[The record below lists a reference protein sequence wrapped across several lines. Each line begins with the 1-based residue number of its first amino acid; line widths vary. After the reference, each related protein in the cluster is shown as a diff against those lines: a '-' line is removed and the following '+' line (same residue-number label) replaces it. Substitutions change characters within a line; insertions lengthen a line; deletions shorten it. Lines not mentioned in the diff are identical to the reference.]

1 MKKTSIIIML
11 AAWALGAWA
20 QPRTLTLDDCR
31 ALAVANNA
39 GVKIAQGNAEAAVEL
54 SREAFTKYFPTIQA
68 QAIGFR
74 SNTEVF
80 KYDVGNMF
88 TLGLVK
94 KGGSMN
100 VTAVQPVFAGG
111 RIANGNKLAKVGV
124 AVADLQQQGAI
135 DNALLT
141 VEQYYWQIGTL
152 QSKKRT
158 LESVLRMLDT
168 LERQVNVAV
177 EAGVTTRNDL
187 LKVQLQRNNM
197 LSLMVDLDNGIAL
210 SGNLLAQ
217 YVGLDG
223 EQVQIVGDEPPAE
236 LPALDASLYVDPALA
251 LGSTVD
257 YQLLEQSVRAADLEK
272 SIAVGQYLPTIGLG
286 AGYFYDDLLN
296 QSHGFAA
303 GFISVSVPISGW
315 WGGSHDIKRKSIQ
328 ASNARMQMTDLGQ
341 MLQIKMT
348 DAYDNLT
355 AAHRKMAIAS
365 QSIGQAKENLRLNQ
379 NFYDAGVSSITDLL
393 DAQTLYRQ
401 ALDQYSESY
410 GAYRTALA
418 TYLSATGRLSAAA
431 NQ

>member
-1 MKKTSIIIML
+1 MKKSIIAIML
-11 AAWALGAWA
+11 AAWALIAQA
-20 QPRTLTLDDCR
+20 QPRELTLDDCR
-31 ALAVANNA
+31 AMAVANNA
-39 GVKIAQGNAEAAVEL
+39 GVKIAKGNADAATEL
-54 SREAFTKYFPTIQA
+54 SREAFTKYFPSIQA

-80 KYDVGNMF
+80 KYDVANLF

-94 KGGSMN
+94 KGGTMS

-124 AVADLQQQGAI
+124 AVADLEHQGAI

-141 VEQYYWQIGTL
+141 VEQYYWQVATL

-158 LESVLRMLDT
+158 LASVIQMLDT

-177 EAGVTTRNDL
+177 EAGVANRNDL

-197 LSLMVDLDNGIAL
+197 LSLMVDLDNGISL
-210 SGNLLAQ
+210 SSNLLAQ

-223 EQVQIVGDEPPAE
+223 QEIAIVGDEPPAE
-236 LPALDASLYVDPALA
+236 VPILDADLYIDPSQALP
-251 LGSTVD
+251 STVD
-257 YQLLEQSVRAADLEK
+257 YRLLEQSVRAADLEK
-272 SIAVGQYLPTIGLG
+272 NIAVGQYLPTIGIG

-296 QSHGFAA
+296 QNHGFAA
-303 GFISVSVPISGW
+303 GFIAVSVPISGW
-315 WGGSHDIKRKSIQ
+315 WGGAHDIKRKNIQ
-328 ASNARMQMTDLGQ
+328 AANARMQMTDLSQ

-355 AAHRKMAIAS
+355 AAHRKMSIAA
-365 QSIGQAKENLRLNQ
+365 QSIDQSKENLRLNQ
-379 NFYDAGVSSITDLL
+379 NYYDAGVSTITELL

-401 ALDQYSESY
+401 AQDQYAESY

-418 TYLSATGRLSAAA
+418 AYLSATGRI
-431 NQ
+431 

>member
-1 MKKTSIIIML
+1 MKKTILTIML

-20 QPRTLTLDDCR
+20 QPRALTLDDCR
-31 ALAVANNA
+31 QLAVANNA
-39 GVKIAQGNAEAAVEL
+39 GVKIAQGNAQAAAEL

-80 KYDVGNMF
+80 KYDVGNLF

-94 KGGSMN
+94 KGGSLN

-124 AVADLQQQGAI
+124 AVANLEQESAI

-141 VEQYYWQIGTL
+141 VEQYYWQVATL
-152 QSKKRT
+152 QSKKST
-158 LESVLRMLDT
+158 LASVIQMLDT
-168 LERQVNVAV
+168 LERQVSVAV
-177 EAGVTTRNDL
+177 EAGVANRNDL

-197 LSLMVDLDNGIAL
+197 LSLMVDLDNGISL
-210 SGNLLAQ
+210 SSNLLAQ

-223 EQVQIVGDEPPAE
+223 EEVAIVDDAPPAE
-236 LPALDASLYVDPALA
+236 VPALPADLYLDPSQA

-257 YQLLEQSVRAADLEK
+257 YRLLEQSVRAADLEK
-272 SIAVGQYLPTIGLG
+272 SIAVGQYLPTIGIG

-296 QSHGFAA
+296 QNHGFAA
-303 GFISVSVPISGW
+303 GFVAVSVPISGW
-315 WGGSHDIKRKSIQ
+315 WGGAHDIKRKSIQ
-328 ASNARMQMTDLGQ
+328 AANARTQMTDLSQ
-341 MLQIKMT
+341 MLQLKMT

-355 AAHRKMAIAS
+355 AAHRKMAISS
-365 QSIGQAKENLRLNQ
+365 QSIDQAKENLRLNQ
-379 NFYDAGVSSITDLL
+379 NYYDAGVSTITELL

-401 ALDQYSESY
+401 AQDQYAESY

-418 TYLSATGRLSAAA
+418 AYLSATGRI
-431 NQ
+431 NN

>member
-1 MKKTSIIIML
+1 MKKTILTILL

-20 QPRTLTLDDCR
+20 QPRALTLDDCR

-39 GVKIAQGNAEAAVEL
+39 GVKIAEGKAEAATEL
-54 SREAFTKYFPTIQA
+54 KREAFTKYFPTIQA

-80 KYDVGNMF
+80 KYDVGNLF

-94 KGGSMN
+94 KGGSLN

-124 AVADLQQQGAI
+124 AVADLEHEGAI

-141 VEQYYWQIGTL
+141 VEQYYWQVATL

-158 LESVLRMLDT
+158 LQAVIQMLDT
-168 LERQVNVAV
+168 LDRQVSVAV
-177 EAGVTTRNDL
+177 EAGVVNRNDL

-210 SGNLLAQ
+210 SSNLLAQ

-223 EQVQIVGDEPPAE
+223 QEVAIVDDAPPAE
-236 LPALDASLYVDPALA
+236 VPVLPADLYLDPSQA

-257 YQLLEQSVRAADLEK
+257 YRLLEQSVRAADLEK
-272 SIAVGQYLPTIGLG
+272 SITVGQYLPTIGIG

-296 QSHGFAA
+296 QNHGFAA
-303 GFISVSVPISGW
+303 GFVSVSVPISGW
-315 WGGSHDIKRKSIQ
+315 WGGAHDIKRKSIQ
-328 ASNARMQMTDLGQ
+328 ASNARMQMTDLSQ
-341 MLQIKMT
+341 MLQLKMT

-355 AAHRKMAIAS
+355 AAHRKMSIAS
-365 QSIGQAKENLRLNQ
+365 QSIDQSKENLRLNQ
-379 NFYDAGVSSITDLL
+379 NYYDAGVSSVTDLL
-393 DAQTLYRQ
+393 DAQTLYRHAQ
-401 ALDQYSESY
+401 DQYAESY

-418 TYLSATGRLSAAA
+418 AYLAATGRI
-431 NQ
+431 NN

>member
-1 MKKTSIIIML
+1 MKKIILTIML
-11 AAWALGAWA
+11 AAWAFGAWA

-39 GVKIAQGNAEAAVEL
+39 GVKIAEGKAQAATEL
-54 SREAFTKYFPTIQA
+54 KREAFTKYFPTIQA

-80 KYDVGNMF
+80 KYDVGNLF

-124 AVADLQQQGAI
+124 AVADLEHEGAI

-141 VEQYYWQIGTL
+141 VEQYYWQIATL

-158 LESVLRMLDT
+158 LQSVIQMLDT
-168 LERQVNVAV
+168 LDRQISVAV
-177 EAGVTTRNDL
+177 EAGVANRNDL

-210 SGNLLAQ
+210 SSNLLAQ

-223 EQVQIVGDEPPAE
+223 EEVAIVDDAPPAE
-236 LPALDASLYVDPALA
+236 VPVLPADLYLDPSQA

-257 YQLLEQSVRAADLEK
+257 YRLLEQSVRAADLEK
-272 SIAVGQYLPTIGLG
+272 DIAVG
-286 AGYFYDDLLN
+286 
-296 QSHGFAA
+296 
-303 GFISVSVPISGW
+303 
-315 WGGSHDIKRKSIQ
+315 
-328 ASNARMQMTDLGQ
+328 
-341 MLQIKMT
+341 
-348 DAYDNLT
+348 
-355 AAHRKMAIAS
+355 
-365 QSIGQAKENLRLNQ
+365 
-379 NFYDAGVSSITDLL
+379 
-393 DAQTLYRQ
+393 
-401 ALDQYSESY
+401 
-410 GAYRTALA
+410 
-418 TYLSATGRLSAAA
+418 
-431 NQ
+431 

>member
-1 MKKTSIIIML
+1 MKKTILTIL
-11 AAWALGAWA
+11 AAACAACAWA

-39 GVKIAQGNAEAAVEL
+39 GVKIAEGNAQAAAEL
-54 SREAFTKYFPTIQA
+54 KREAFTKYFPTIQA

-80 KYDVGNMF
+80 KYDVAHMF

-100 VTAVQPVFAGG
+100 VTAVQPIFAGG

-124 AVADLQQQGAI
+124 EVASLQQQNAI

-141 VEQYYWQIGTL
+141 VEQYYWQIATL
-152 QSKKRT
+152 QSKKST
-158 LESVLRMLDT
+158 LQSVIGMLDT
-168 LERQVNVAV
+168 LDRQVSVAV
-177 EAGVTTRNDL
+177 DAGVANRNDL

-210 SGNLLAQ
+210 SRNLLAQ

-223 EQVQIVGDEPPAE
+223 QDVEIAGSEPPATV
-236 LPALDASLYVDPALA
+236 PALPGGLYVDPSQA
-251 LGSTVD
+251 LGNTAD
-257 YQLLEQSVRAADLEK
+257 YRLLEQSVRAADLEK
-272 SIAVGQYLPTIGLG
+272 DMAVGQYLPTIGLG

-296 QSHGFAA
+296 QNHGFVA
-303 GFISVSVPISGW
+303 GFVAVSVPISGW

-328 ASNARMQMTDLGQ
+328 ASNARMQMTDLSQ

-355 AAHRKMAIAS
+355 AAHRKMDIAS
-365 QSIGQAKENLRLNQ
+365 QSIDQAKENLRLNK
-379 NFYDAGVSSITDLL
+379 NYYEAGVSTITELL

-401 ALDQYSESY
+401 ALDQYAEAY

-418 TYLSATGRLSAAA
+418 SYLSATGRISASAE
-431 NQ
+431 